1 VDPVSFD
8 DAATELYGRSPA
20 EFTAARDER
29 AGQARAAGQKDVA
42 AAIKKLSR
50 PTVSAWLVNLLARHA
65 SPAIGELLSVGE
77 SLRAAQQHLDGE
89 QIRELSGQR
98 RKVIAGLVQEAGRLA
113 AEHGQTVGAPVL
125 REVETTL
132 DAAVVDPHASAA
144 VAAGRLTKP
153 LAYAGVGGGA
163 DDQDADAETMLAAL
177 QAVAAQRTGRTA
189 RATAAPA
196 APVAAKTETPG
207 KAAAKPDS
215 GQAAARRKEQA
226 ITSADQ
232 ARAAAASQAAEA
244 DAEAKAAEQAVATL
258 TEQRLFLTRR
268 IESLERELA
277 EAEAEQIRIGREQT
291 RAQRVR
297 DSAARTAAAAR
308 RQLEQA
314 EQRLARLREGG

>member
-29 AGQARAAGQKDVA
+29 AGQARAAGQKDLA
-42 AAIKKLSR
+42 AAIKKLGR

-65 SPAIGELLSVGE
+65 TAAIGELLSVGE

-98 RKVIAGLVQEAGRLA
+98 RRVIAGLVQEAGRLA
-113 AEHGQTVGAPVL
+113 AGHGQAVGAPVL

-153 LAYAGVGGGA
+153 LAYAGVGGA
-163 DDQDADAETMLAAL
+163 DDQDADADTMLAAL
-177 QAVAAQRTGRTA
+177 QAVAAQRTGRSTRTTAAAPGAAKDKPA
-189 RATAAPA
+189 RA
-196 APVAAKTETPG
+196 AAKT
-207 KAAAKPDS
+207 DS
-215 GQAAARRKEQA
+215 EQAAARRKELA
-226 ITSADQ
+226 LASAQ
-232 ARAAAASQAAEA
+232 EARTAAASQAADAEA
-244 DAEAKAAEQAVATL
+244 DAQAAEQAVATL
-258 TEQRLFLTRR
+258 AEQRRFQARR
-268 IESLERELA
+268 IETLESELA

-308 RQLEQA
+308 RQLEHA
-314 EQRLARLREGG
+314 EQRLASLRDGG

>member
-8 DAATELYGRSPA
+8 DAATELYGRNPA
-20 EFTAARDER
+20 GFTAARDER

-50 PTVSAWLVNLLARHA
+50 PTVSAWLVNLLARQA
-65 SPAIGELLSVGE
+65 QAAIGELLSVGE

-98 RKVIAGLVQEAGRLA
+98 RRVIAGLVQEAGRLA
-113 AEHGQTVGAPVL
+113 AEHGQSVGTPVL
-125 REVETTL
+125 REVEITL

-144 VAAGRLTKP
+144 VATGRLTRP

-163 DDQDADAETMLAAL
+163 DDEDADADTMLAAL
-177 QAVAAQRTGRTA
+177 QAVAAQRTGRTV
-189 RATAAPA
+189 RAATAPA
-196 APVAAKTETPG
+196 APGAAKDAPG
-207 KAAAKPDS
+207 KPAAKPDS

-226 ITSADQ
+226 IASADQ
-232 ARAAAASQAAEA
+232 ARAAAASQAADA
-244 DAEAKAAEQAVATL
+244 DADARAAEQAVATL
-258 TEQRLFLTRR
+258 AEQRLFLTRR
-268 IESLERELA
+268 IETLERELA

-314 EQRLARLREGG
+314 EQRLASLRDGG